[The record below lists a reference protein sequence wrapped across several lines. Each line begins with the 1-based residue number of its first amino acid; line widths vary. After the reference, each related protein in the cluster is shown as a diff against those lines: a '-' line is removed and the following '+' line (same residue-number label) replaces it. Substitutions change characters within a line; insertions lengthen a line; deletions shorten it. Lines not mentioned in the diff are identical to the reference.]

1 MFKEVNLEISLKPF
15 KKTEP
20 EYVRGVIQRI
30 FTQWKYLLSGRES
43 ISFLL
48 WVGDGSEILDYKGE
62 LEETI
67 EWAYLAGTAN
77 RRPTLKPGEDKDVNL
92 HDINVPYIDDV
103 PTVTYKTLKMITDI
117 FREECGKSYPCAKF
131 SMGIPFDIGPEFAK
145 SDFKYR
151 RHREICTGGEG
162 ENAGAFINSYSTL
175 SADDYPYAGYPGG
188 IPEGTPFGSFLG
200 RQSKLFMRDLGFDY
214 IWLSNGMGFS
224 AKSWSPDGEI
234 FDGEKFHTEKL
245 SEVTEQVF
253 SFWKYFREENPDCP
267 IYTRGTNFSA
277 GIDYAVDAVGLHRL
291 YNSKLGIVPP
301 PNSPWAAINANYGL
315 ELMGHMTRNCEL
327 PGDKF
332 MFRYY
337 LHDPWWCNSP
347 WYDRYGGSAH
357 DIYLPMSISRIDGEG
372 RVQSAEIF
380 NILSIDNTLGNM
392 PDRCVWET
400 IPHYLTAEKN
410 APDAPAPFVWVYPF
424 REYTTATDETSLRTI
439 LSGDL
444 FICRAMIAGFPMSS
458 IVSCDNFLKTEKAL
472 YKKSVLVT
480 PVPVANSEF
489 EKEILEYAKGGGRVL
504 FYGSVDS
511 ASEKFKESFK
521 LSTVTGITG
530 EISLAS
536 GISPDICRDGSGAS
550 KLIIREDSCN
560 GKLDTVLT
568 ENVPGAILSGEY
580 ALSSRSNN
588 SVWYRAPVSL
598 QSLKYDTWSRKG
610 IDDPCEIIWGESILR
625 TVLSEFG
632 YKISFSKANPNS
644 KNQILM
650 LHRSNNAEYLSV
662 HSPDMTTDVK
672 MKFPL
677 GAPIF
682 MNRDVE
688 LDKDGVGSY
697 RFGKFAHE
705 ECRVFVEQSGGVVS
719 AKERHPGSMKYRRRV
734 TVSGLKNAT
743 VRFFGEK
750 YCEEFV
756 NCCLDPSMDSDV
768 FKSDKSFECELVKSA
783 EYGTYVE
790 VRGVTGEMLFSMP
803 YPAEIPQK

>member
-1 MFKEVNLEISLKPF
+1 MFKEINLEISLKPF

-20 EYVRGVIQRI
+20 EYVRGVVQRI

-48 WVGDGSEILDYKGE
+48 WVGDGSEILDYKGD
-62 LEETI
+62 LEEII

-92 HDINVPYIDDV
+92 HDINVPYTDDI
-103 PTVTYKTLKMITDI
+103 PTVSYKTLKMITDI
-117 FREECGKSYPCAKF
+117 FREECAKSYPNAKF

-175 SADDYPYAGYPGG
+175 AADDYPYAGYPDG

-200 RQSKLFMRDLGFDY
+200 RQSRLFMKDLGFDY

-234 FDGEKFHTEKL
+234 FDGEKFHPEKL

-337 LHDPWWCNSP
+337 LHDPWWCNTP

-400 IPHYLTAEKN
+400 VPHYLTAEKN

-458 IVSCDNFLKTEKAL
+458 IVSCDNFLKTEKGL

-489 EKEILEYAKGGGRVL
+489 EKEILEYAKCGGRVL
-504 FYGSVDS
+504 FYGSLDS

-521 LSTVTGITG
+521 LSTVPGITG
-530 EISLAS
+530 EISLDS
-536 GISPDICRDGSGAS
+536 DLSPDLCRDGSTS
-550 KLIIREDSCN
+550 DKLIIREDSCN
-560 GKLDTVLT
+560 GRLNTVLT
-568 ENVPGAILSGEY
+568 ENVPGVILSGEY
-580 ALSSRSNN
+580 ALTSRYNN

-610 IDDPCEIIWGESILR
+610 IDDPCEIIWGESMLR
-625 TVLSEFG
+625 TVLLEFG
-632 YKISFSKANPNS
+632 YKICFSKATPSS

-688 LDKDGVGSY
+688 LDSEGIGTY

-719 AKERHPGSMKYRRRV
+719 AKETSPVSMKYRRRIA
-734 TVSGLKNAT
+734 VSGLKDAT

-756 NCCLDPSMDSDV
+756 KAYLDAPGDLY
-768 FKSDKSFECELVKSA
+768 KSDKKFDCELVKSV

-803 YPAEIPQK
+803 YPSEIPQK

>member
-15 KKTEP
+15 KKTTP
-20 EYVRGVIQRI
+20 EYVRDVVKRI
-30 FTQWKYLLSGRES
+30 FVQWRYLLSGRES

-48 WVGDGSEILDYKGE
+48 WASDGSEILDYKGE
-62 LEETI
+62 LDEKI

-92 HDINVPYIDDV
+92 HDVNVPYTDDV
-103 PTVTYKTLKMITDI
+103 PTVTYRTLKLITTI
-117 FREECGKSYPCAKF
+117 FREECAKSYPNAKF

-162 ENAGAFINSYSTL
+162 ENAGSFINSYSTL
-175 SADDYPYAGYPGG
+175 SADDYPYAGYPDG
-188 IPEGTPFGSFLG
+188 IPDGTPFGSFLG
-200 RQSKLFMRDLGFDY
+200 RQSRLFMQDLGFDY

-234 FDGEKFHTEKL
+234 FDGEKFHPEKL
-245 SEVTEQVF
+245 GEVTEQVF
-253 SFWKYFREENPDCP
+253 SFWKYFREENPNCK

-277 GIDYAVDAVGLHRL
+277 GIDYAVDAVGLHRI
-291 YNSKLGIVPP
+291 YNSNLGIVPP

-337 LHDPWWCNSP
+337 LHDPWWMNTP

-372 RVQSAEIF
+372 RVKAAEIF
-380 NILSIDNTLGNM
+380 NILSIDNTLGDM
-392 PDRCVWET
+392 PDRCVYET
-400 IPHYLTAEKN
+400 VPHYLTAEKN
-410 APDAPAPFVWVYPF
+410 SPDAPAPFVWVYPF
-424 REYTTATDETSLRTI
+424 REYTTATDESGLRTI

-444 FICRAMIAGFPMSS
+444 FICRAMISGFPMSS
-458 IVSCDNFLKTEKAL
+458 IVSCDNFLKTEKSI

-480 PVPVANSEF
+480 PVPVADSEF
-489 EKEILEYAKGGGRVL
+489 EKEIIKYVNGGGRVL
-504 FYGSVDS
+504 FYGSLDA
-511 ASEKFKESFK
+511 ASKRFLDAFG
-521 LSTVTGITG
+521 LALTDGITG
-530 EISLAS
+530 EISISEEL
-536 GISPDICRDGSGAS
+536 SPDICRNGDKAS
-550 KLIIREDSCN
+550 KIIIRENSCN
-560 GKLDTVLT
+560 GKLNSVSVDGDANLIK
-568 ENVPGAILSGEY
+568 AGEY
-580 ALSSRSNN
+580 VLSAKYKN
-588 SVWYRAPVSL
+588 SVWYRAPVAL
-598 QSLKYDTWSRKG
+598 QSLNYDTWSKKG
-610 IDDPCEIIWGESILR
+610 IDDPCEIIWGESLLR
-625 TVLSEFG
+625 TVLSSFG
-632 YKISFSKANPNS
+632 YTISFSKAGAES

-650 LHRSNNAEYLSV
+650 LHRSNNAEFLSV

-682 MNRDVE
+682 MNRDIE
-688 LDKDGVGSY
+688 LDENGIGTY

-719 AKERHPGSMKYRRRV
+719 AKEMSPVSMKYRRRIA
-734 TVSGLKNAT
+734 VSGLKDAT

-756 NCCLDPSMDSDV
+756 KSYLDAPGDLY
-768 FKSDKSFECELVKSA
+768 KSDKKFDCELIRSV

-803 YPAEIPQK
+803 YPSEIPNK

>member
-1 MFKEVNLEISLKPF
+1 MLKEINLEISLKPF

-20 EYVRGVIQRI
+20 EYIRGVVKQI
-30 FTQWKYLLSGRES
+30 FGQWKYLLQGRES

-48 WVGDGSEILDYKGE
+48 WAADGSEILDYKGDLDE
-62 LEETI
+62 VI

-77 RRPTLKPGEDKDVNL
+77 RRPTLKAGEDKDVNL
-92 HDINVPYIDDV
+92 HDVNVLYTDEIPVVSYRTI
-103 PTVTYKTLKMITDI
+103 KTIIEI
-117 FREECGKSYPCAKF
+117 FREECASFYPDSKF

-162 ENAGAFINSYSTL
+162 ENAGSFINSYSTL
-175 SADDYPYAGYPGG
+175 AADDYPYAGFPSG
-188 IPEGTPFGSFLG
+188 IPEGTPFGKFLG
-200 RQSKLFMRDLGFDY
+200 RQSLHFMKDLGFDY

-224 AKSWSPDGEI
+224 AKSWSSDGEI
-234 FDGEKFHTEKL
+234 FDGEKFHPEKVA
-245 SEVTEQVF
+245 EVTDQVF

-291 YNSKLGIVPP
+291 YNSDLGIVPP

-315 ELMGHMTRNCEL
+315 ELMGHLTRNCEL

-337 LHDPWWCNSP
+337 LHDPWWCNTP

-357 DIYLPMSISRIDGEG
+357 DIYLPMSLSRIDEEG
-372 RVQSAEIF
+372 RVKAAEIF

-392 PDRCVWET
+392 PDRCVYET
-400 IPHYLTAEKN
+400 IPHFLTAEKN

-424 REYTTATDETSLRTI
+424 REYTTATDERSLRTI

-444 FICRAMIAGFPMSS
+444 FVCRAMIAGFPMSG
-458 IVSCDNFLKTEKAL
+458 IVSCDNFLKTNKSIYER
-472 YKKSVLVT
+472 SVLVT
-480 PVPVANSEF
+480 PVPIADSKF
-489 EKEILEYAKGGGRVL
+489 EEEILEYIADGGRVL
-504 FYGSVDS
+504 FYGSVDA
-511 ASEKFKESFK
+511 ASKRFLDAFSLK
-521 LSTVTGITG
+521 LDDGMTG
-530 EISLAS
+530 ELTVDENL
-536 GISPDICRDGSGAS
+536 SPDSYRSGTKA
-550 KLIIREDSCN
+550 KKIVFREDSCN
-560 GKLDTVLT
+560 GKLNTRYASDR
-568 ENVPGAILSGEY
+568 ASGIAVSGY
-580 ALSSRSNN
+580 ALSAEYKNA
-588 SVWYRAPVSL
+588 VWYRAPVAL
-598 QSLKYDTWSRKG
+598 QSLNYDTWSERG
-610 IDDPCEIIWGESILR
+610 IDDPCEVIWGESVLR
-625 TVLSEFG
+625 TVLSRFG
-632 YKISFSKANPNS
+632 YKISFSKKSPDR

-688 LDKDGVGSY
+688 LDEDGVGTY
-697 RFGKFAHE
+697 HFGKYAHE
-705 ECRVFVEQSGGVVS
+705 ECRVFVEQSGGVIL
-719 AKERHPGSMKYRRRV
+719 AKEMAPVSMKYRRRIA
-734 TVSGLKNAT
+734 VSGLKNAT

-750 YCEEFV
+750 YCEELV
-756 NCCLDPSMDSDV
+756 KCYLDAPGDLY
-768 FKSDKSFECELVKSA
+768 KSDKPFDCELIKSK

-803 YPAEIPQK
+803 FPSEIQKN